1 MFYPTSFFKSDILK
15 VDQNQTFQKHF
26 DEHNKTYHSCGNL
39 MPNTILE
46 IWYVRKKRLKSF
58 WWGLSSFQG
67 FWLLMIVSI
76 SGFILTFNVLEL
88 CHAYIYLETFQS
100 TIYLDLGKYQNMTFR
115 LSLKMSWFCKS
126 IQISMISFF
135 TCNHELN
142 FLKFPFFSLK

>member
-76 SGFILTFNVLEL
+76 SGFILTFNVLDL
-88 CHAYIYLETFQS
+88 CHAYIYLKSFRS
-100 TIYLDLGKYQNMTFR
+100 TIYLDFRKCIVQLLTKVLAWKYAVFVS
-115 LSLKMSWFCKS
+115 LSRYLWFYSLHATMS
-126 IQISMISFF
+126 
-135 TCNHELN
+135 
-142 FLKFPFFSLK
+142 